1 MGVSQV
7 NTNNVNIVK
16 LALAK
21 KGIKS
26 GTKKVPEYL
35 TPTGSIFKAPK
46 SQSPAQT
53 LADANTKYTL
63 DDLKGKRQPAG
74 TRATGALIQTKSKDN
89 ENSDPDVSVSG
100 GKAALVQAQSSKAS
114 TERLTKSSE
123 KGAKA
128 ADKFADNAKKTFA
141 ETQKNDKAFLAQYR
155 EQQNA
160 IKRDNDRIT
169 KLIKENEEHEQELND
184 LQRELD
190 EINSSSEQVRQSK
203 ASRVGEIKGLIGT
216 KVGLLQRNGKSI
228 YSLQRSQSR
237 SLSKMNRVQIKYMK
251 AQQQTAKQIDKQQ
264 NETSDILDIAQEAEK
279 WSSITQSGGQA
290 LGLLGKLFVAIGS
303 ATSGF
308 FGIGAALVSIGT
320 VMQKVGAVVELVGQY
335 GQLAANVTKTAAY
348 AAEGN
353 LMGAA
358 MSVGS
363 AIQSA
368 TACVKG
374 TKGLKAEFGQI
385 NEQAQAATEKIAAK
399 QAAKEAVQEATKGM
413 SKDQAKEALGGM
425 SEKQARKYMT
435 ADLQKQMQ
443 DKTINV
449 DGMNFKEMSEQIK
462 NTTGDKV
469 GVQAAMNN
477 AKKAYTNAQNT
488 AQDTLN
494 ISSLTKNES
503 GKYVTD
509 TMKKDGKTAKT
520 ISQSKFN
527 KTVNKNFKQAVN
539 DIGVKKFDAKWG
551 SNITALGNSVQN
563 IASVLTTNGT
573 MNSISGGKKKQ
584 LPPAQLDA
592 RTRRIMMKNQRYRAI
607 RGYAA

>member
-21 KGIKS
+21 KGIQGGKS
-26 GTKKVPEYL
+26 KNVPEYL
-35 TPTGSIFKAPK
+35 TRTGSIFKAPGA
-46 SQSPAQT
+46 SPAET
-53 LADANTKYTL
+53 LNQANTNYTL
-63 DDLKGKRQPAG
+63 EDLQKTNQPSTVIKKAPE
-74 TRATGALIQTKSKDN
+74 KKKD
-89 ENSDPDVSVSG
+89 EQEQPDVSVSG
-100 GKAALVQAQSSKAS
+100 GKQAMSAAQGNQGKTEGLTRSAQ
-114 TERLTKSSE
+114 
-123 KGAKA
+123 KGQKA
-128 ADKFADNAKKTFA
+128 ADKFAYNAKKTAA
-141 ETQKNDKAFLAQYR
+141 ETEKNNKAFLAQYN
-155 EQQNA
+155 QQQDA
-160 IKRDNDRIT
+160 IKRDNDRII
-169 KLIKENEEHEQELND
+169 KLIRKNEEHERELDD

-190 EINSSSEQVRQSK
+190 EINSSSDEVRGGK
-203 ASRVGEIKGLIGT
+203 AGRAGEIKGLIGA
-216 KVGLLQRNGKSI
+216 KVGLMQRNGKTI

-251 AQQQTAKQIDKQQ
+251 AQQKTAKQIDNQQ

-279 WSSITQSGGQA
+279 WSAITQSGGQA

-399 QAAKEAVQEATKGM
+399 AAAKEAVEEATKGM
-413 SKDQAKEALGGM
+413 TKDQAKEALGGM

-449 DGMNFKEMSEQIK
+449 DGMSFKEMSEQIK
-462 NTTGDKV
+462 NTTGDKA
-469 GVQAAMNN
+469 GVQVAMDN

-488 AQDTLN
+488 AQESLN
-494 ISSLTKNES
+494 ISSLTQNKS

-509 TMKKDGKTAKT
+509 TMKKDGKTTKT
-520 ISQSKFN
+520 VSQGKFN
-527 KTVNKNFKQAVN
+527 KTVNKNFKQAIN
-539 DIGVKKFDAKWG
+539 DIGVKKFDAQWG

-563 IASVLTTNGT
+563 IASVLSTNDT
-573 MNSISGGKKKQ
+573 VNTFSGGKKKP

-592 RTRRIMMKNQRYRAI
+592 RTQRIMMKNQRYRAI